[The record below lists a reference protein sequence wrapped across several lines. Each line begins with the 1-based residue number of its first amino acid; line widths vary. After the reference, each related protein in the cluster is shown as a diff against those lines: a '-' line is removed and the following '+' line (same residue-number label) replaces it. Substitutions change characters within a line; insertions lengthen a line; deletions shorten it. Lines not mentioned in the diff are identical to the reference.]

1 MSKKVLIT
9 GIAGFLG
16 SHLALHHI
24 AAGDE
29 VIGLDD
35 FSSSKRDSLHLAT
48 IKRLMAEKKLG
59 EVYECDIAEQMQVHY
74 CLQKHAMTKSSAGID
89 LIYNFACPASPPRY
103 QQIPTKTM
111 MTCVAGTNNII
122 DVATSNN
129 SVVVHASTSEVYGD
143 PDITPQVESYRGCVN
158 SYGPRACYDEGKRA
172 AEALCYDSLFKYGVD
187 VRLVRIFNTYGP
199 HLDVTDGRV
208 VSNFITQ
215 ALYNKDITI
224 YGDGSQTRSFCYVDD
239 LIRGI
244 VSLGALSYNPKTPI
258 NLGNPN
264 EFTIKELADVVMSLI
279 PSSKSKFVWQ
289 SIPIDDPLQRKPDI
303 TIAKEILKWQP
314 SVQLLEGLQKT
325 IHYIQNV
332 NVQFT

>member
-1 MSKKVLIT
+1 MSKKILIT

-35 FSSSKRDSLHLAT
+35 FSSSKRDSLHLST
-48 IKRLMAEKKLG
+48 IKRFMSEKKLG
-59 EVYECDIAEQMQVHY
+59 EVYECDIAEQMQIHY
-74 CLQKHAMTKSSAGID
+74 CLQKHAMTKTSTGID

-103 QQIPTKTM
+103 QEIPTKTM

-143 PDITPQVESYRGCVN
+143 PDITPQPESYRGCVN

-199 HLDVTDGRV
+199 NMDPNDGRV
-208 VSNFITQ
+208 ISNFINQ
-215 ALYNKDITI
+215 ALRGEQLTI
-224 YGDGSQTRSFCYVDD
+224 YGNGRQTRSFCYVDD

-244 VSLGALSYNPKTPI
+244 VALGELRRNPKTPI
-258 NLGNPN
+258 NLGNPS
-264 EFTIKELADVVMSLI
+264 EFTMDELAEEVHSLFGRTGVKYM
-279 PSSKSKFVWQ
+279 PLPV
-289 SIPIDDPLQRKPDI
+289 DDPKHRCPDI
-303 TIAKEILKWQP
+303 TIANEVLGWQP
-314 SVQLLEGLQKT
+314 RVSLREGLMKT
-325 IHYIQNV
+325 ASYFKSI
-332 NVQFT
+332 